1 MKKKTI
7 YKIVGVTLIALYI
20 IFVCIFANLSAI
32 KNSKFCEIFL
42 PFILGVC
49 IIGGVVF
56 LILGFKKNKKDKKY
70 EMTAETAQSIIKK
83 TENIKKFALILLGIG
98 ATLFLLGYFNE
109 NIAKIG
115 VIFFIIGVFIGI
127 FAKEGK
133 QYKIAKNYAKEEKSG
148 TSSSNNED

>member
-1 MKKKTI
+1 
-7 YKIVGVTLIALYI
+7 
-20 IFVCIFANLSAI
+20 
-32 KNSKFCEIFL
+32 
-42 PFILGVC
+42 
-49 IIGGVVF
+49 
-56 LILGFKKNKKDKKY
+56 
-70 EMTAETAQSIIKK
+70 MTAETAQSIIKK

-127 FAKEGK
+127 FAKE
-133 QYKIAKNYAKEEKSG
+133 EKSG